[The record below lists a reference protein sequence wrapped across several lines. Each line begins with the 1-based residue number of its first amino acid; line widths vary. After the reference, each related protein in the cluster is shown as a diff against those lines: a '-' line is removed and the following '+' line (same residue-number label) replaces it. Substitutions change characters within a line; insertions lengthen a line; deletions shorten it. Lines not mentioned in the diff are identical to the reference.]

1 MQWALQYN
9 ATADKKKIK
18 VIQSVVAGEYE
29 TLELRI
35 GLKSV
40 KALPWSLLGTVFRFS
55 KCLLSIC
62 N

>member
-1 MQWALQYN
+1 MGF

-18 VIQSVVAGEYE
+18 VNQSVITGEYE

-40 KALPWSLLGTVFRFS
+40 KALSWSLLGTVFCFS
-55 KCLLSIC
+55 KCLPSIC